1 MPLASPSTA
10 HHAAGSPSNRTGLA
24 IAALT
29 CGVLAAGLALTAVI
43 SGVSLPYAWYLV
55 VALAV
60 VTLCCGLLSV
70 GRRHHRSTAGGAIAW
85 IGTVGGIV
93 ALVLGVWGMTD
104 TLRTAHHTVSAA
116 APSVQVLHPSADRT
130 AAPPPA
136 PTTPALT
143 GPQLDFGQTYQVDN
157 VTVRLTGPDDYTPS
171 SIASSSDGSGIVRAV
186 KFMVTITNDTRAP
199 LNANGVG
206 IEGIVNGVALGRIYD
221 TDVQGLTQDIQ
232 PGETVRYPVAFN
244 LPATPTRLVLQ
255 VNPQSMS
262 STDKIF
268 YLGTV

>member
-1 MPLASPSTA
+1 MPLASPSTT
-10 HHAAGSPSNRTGLA
+10 HHAAESPSNRTGLA
-24 IAALT
+24 ITALIF
-29 CGVLAAGLALTAVI
+29 GVLAAGLALTAATG
-43 SGVSLPYAWYLV
+43 GVLPPGVWYLV

-85 IGTVGGIV
+85 IGTVGGVI

-104 TLRTAHHTVSAA
+104 MLRATHYPVPAA

-130 AAPPPA
+130 APPPPA
-136 PTTPALT
+136 PTTPVLA
-143 GPQLDFGQTYQVDN
+143 GPQLDFGQTYEVDN
-157 VTVRLTGPDDYTPS
+157 VTVRITGPDEYRPRPM
-171 SIASSSDGSGIVRAV
+171 ASSSDGSAIVRPV
-186 KFMVTITNDTRAP
+186 KFIVTITNNTSAA

-206 IEGIVNGVALGRIYD
+206 VDGLVNGMTVGHIYD
-221 TDVQGLTQDIQ
+221 TEIQGLAQDIQ
-232 PGETVRYPVAFN
+232 PGQTVTYPVAFN
-244 LPATPTRLVLQ
+244 LPATPTQLVLQ
-255 VNPQSMS
+255 VNPQAMN